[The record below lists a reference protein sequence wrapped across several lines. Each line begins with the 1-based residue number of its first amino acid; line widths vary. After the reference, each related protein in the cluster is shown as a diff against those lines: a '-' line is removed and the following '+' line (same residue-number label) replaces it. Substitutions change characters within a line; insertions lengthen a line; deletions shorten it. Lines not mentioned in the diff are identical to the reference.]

1 MQIIN
6 NKIEGSAYVIGPY
19 KNPVANVK
27 SGEIFQIQTLDAFGN
42 KVDSST
48 SDITKLIQMPFV
60 NPLVGPIYIEGAQKG
75 DSLAVT
81 IISIET
87 SRDYGV
93 SAIIPEFG

>member
-42 KVDSST
+42 KVDYST
-48 SDITKLIQMPFV
+48 SDITK
-60 NPLVGPIYIEGAQKG
+60 
-75 DSLAVT
+75 VT
-81 IISIET
+81 
-87 SRDYGV
+87 
-93 SAIIPEFG
+93 